1 MGVGLILIIL
11 LAFCGAAM
19 FACLGGIA
27 ILGAM
32 ALEPG
37 STIKHAVATELV
49 RVFHM
54 ATGAEGST
62 LATIPLFTLMGY
74 VLAASKTADR
84 LVSFAKAVVGW
95 FPGGLAIVTIIVC
108 AIFTTVTGASG
119 VTIVAV
125 GGLVLPALVKDGY
138 KERFALGL
146 VTGTGSIGLLFPP
159 ALPLIIYG
167 IVYGLSAQAAQQ
179 SHGETIELVDF
190 SLEKFLFAGVVPG
203 LVLLGTFAAYAIYRA
218 VKDKVPLTP
227 FVAREAGKKTL
238 VALPELFIPLLM
250 VIALKLGLQIPEAA
264 AVTALYTI
272 LLEVFGYRDVKLKA
286 LPKIARESLV
296 LVGAIFLLI
305 VAATALTDYFVGA
318 NIPDKLYAWMDAHVS
333 TRFGFLLALNGLLLA
348 VGFVMDIFSAILVV
362 VPLIAPAA
370 ARYHVDPYHL
380 GVIFLLNLEVGY
392 VHPPMGLNLFISS
405 FRFGKPMGELYRAI
419 VPFLLLMIVSLGIVT
434 YVPSLTVV
442 KSKTTSSEEKP
453 AGGPPDAAQIVT
465 ITWPDG
471 ALITIAHCEKPEIK
485 DDAIAYAECQAMFSL
500 WARCG
505 ALTEPLD
512 KMECEQK
519 VVEGGDPFEADAAVE
534 GGGETPDGGTPGTP
548 DAAKP

>member
-1 MGVGLILIIL
+1 MSLIALFVVIL
-11 LAFCGAAM
+11 LALCGAPM

-27 ILGAM
+27 ILGAA
-32 ALEPG
+32 ALEPDVPLA
-37 STIKHAVATELV
+37 HAVATELV

-95 FPGGLAIVTIIVC
+95 FPGGLAIVTIVVC

-146 VTGTGSIGLLFPP
+146 ITGTGSIGLLFPP

-167 IVYGLSAQAAQQ
+167 IVYGLSAQAAAQ
-179 SHGETIELVDF
+179 STGESIELVDF
-190 SLEKFLFAGVVPG
+190 SLERFLFAGVVPG
-203 LVLLGTFAAYAIYRA
+203 LVLLGAFALYSIYRA
-218 VKDKVPLTP
+218 IKDKVPLTP
-227 FVAREAGKKTL
+227 FVAREAGVKTL
-238 VALPELFIPLLM
+238 IALPELLIPIIM
-250 VIALKLGLQIPEAA
+250 VVGLKLGLQIPEAA

-272 LLEVFGYRDVKLKA
+272 LLEVFAYRDIKLKA
-286 LPKIARESLV
+286 LPAIAKDSLV

-318 NIPDKLYAWMDAHVS
+318 NIPDQLYAWMDAHVS
-333 TRFGFLLALNGLLLA
+333 SRFWFLMALNGLLLA

-370 ARYHVDPYHL
+370 ARYDVDPYHL

-392 VHPPMGLNLFISS
+392 VHPPMGLNLFIAS
-405 FRFGKPMGELYRAI
+405 FRFGKPMAELYRAI
-419 VPFLLLMIVSLGIVT
+419 VPFLLLMLASLVIVT
-434 YVPSLTVV
+434 YVPALTPVRA
-442 KSKTTSSEEKP
+442 KKTS
-453 AGGPPDAAQIVT
+453 AGGGEGASAAPDAATVVT

-471 ALITIAHCEKPEIK
+471 ALITPARCEAPEIK
-485 DDAIAYAECQAMFSL
+485 DDAIAYAECQAMFTL
-500 WARCG
+500 WARC
-505 ALTEPLD
+505 ATFTEPLD

-519 VVEGGDPFEADAAVE
+519 VVEGGDPFEADAAPEAEAV
-534 GGGETPDGGTPGTP
+534 DGGTAADTP
-548 DAAKP
+548 DAAK